1 MSNRTFAGA
10 VLLALLLLVALPLAA
25 LAAGSEPTSL
35 TIAVPPSASLG
46 QVALAR
52 VTLTDATGQP
62 IPKATILLTAPLS
75 FLQGSGDVVIA
86 DATTDAKGVAI
97 AEFDIRTE
105 GALAIKAVFAGDERY
120 AASSASAT
128 VSIAGDGQL
137 YAQAA
142 GVQLPG
148 LNTSPGAIFSPA
160 GSGQANVGVLPGL
173 AALWPAL
180 SGWPIALALMT
191 IWSFYAMVAGLL
203 FRIGA
208 AANEAEA

>member
-1 MSNRTFAGA
+1 MSGRTFAGA
-10 VLLALLLLVALPLAA
+10 ASLALLLLAGLPLAA
-25 LAAGSEPTSL
+25 LAAGSEATSL
-35 TIAVPPSASLG
+35 TIAVPPSAGLG
-46 QVALAR
+46 QVAVAR

-75 FLQGSGDVVIA
+75 FLQGSDDVVLA

-97 AEFDIRTE
+97 AEFDVRTE

-137 YAQAA
+137 YVQAA

-148 LNTSPGAIFSPA
+148 LNTSPGALLAPA
-160 GSGQANVGVLPGL
+160 SNAQVSTGVLPGL

-208 AANEAEA
+208 AANEGEA

>member
-1 MSNRTFAGA
+1 MSTRAFAGA
-10 VLLALLLLVALPLAA
+10 ALLAPLLLVAVPLAA
-25 LAAGSEPTSL
+25 LAAGSEQTTL

-46 QVALAR
+46 QIAVVRASLS
-52 VTLTDATGQP
+52 DAAGQP
-62 IPKATILLTAPLS
+62 IPKATILITASLS
-75 FLQGSGDVVIA
+75 FLQASGDVVIA
-86 DATTDAKGVAI
+86 DATTDAKGVAV
-97 AEFDIRTE
+97 ADFDVRTE
-105 GALAIKAVFAGDERY
+105 GTLAIKAVFAGDERY

-128 VSIAGDGQL
+128 VGVAGDGQL
-137 YAQAA
+137 YVQAA

-148 LNTSPGAIFSPA
+148 LNRSPGAILAPVDDAQS
-160 GSGQANVGVLPGL
+160 NTGVLSGL

-191 IWSFYAMVAGLL
+191 IWSLYATVVGFL